1 MTIHSPLVSEE
12 PVYEQPDKTFWSF
25 IHTQPILSFTVKDEH
40 SEGIQGKMMIDHCL
54 IQKL

>member
-12 PVYEQPDKTFWSF
+12 PVYEQSDKTFWRF
-25 IHTQPILSFTVKDEH
+25 NHTQPILSFTVKDEH
-40 SEGIQGKMMIDHCL
+40 YEGIQGKMIIDHCL